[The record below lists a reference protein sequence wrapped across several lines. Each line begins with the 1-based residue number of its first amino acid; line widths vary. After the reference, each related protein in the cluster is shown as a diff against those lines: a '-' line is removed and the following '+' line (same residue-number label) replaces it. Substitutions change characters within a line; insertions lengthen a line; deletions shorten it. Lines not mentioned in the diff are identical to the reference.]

1 MSQRWC
7 DLLFAHWPVPAAALR
22 SRIPEELEIDTF
34 DGTAWIAVVPFRM
47 EAIRPR
53 WLPAVPWL
61 SRFPE
66 LNLRT
71 YVQLDDRPGV
81 FFFSLDASNPVA
93 VAAARSLFLLP
104 YFRARMTCE
113 REGDAITYRS
123 RRTHSGAPGADLDAR
138 YGPAGDVFH
147 AAPGTLEHFLT
158 ERYCLYT
165 ERRQRRPQ
173 IRRSLPRRHPSLPVA
188 AAAGSSDL
196 RRELAAA
203 VGRTRARGRADA
215 APPLRPEPRRPGVA
229 AAPALIAA
237 WHRVGRP
244 RTSNGHR
251 GADS

>member
-34 DGTAWIAVVPFRM
+34 DGTAWVAVVPFRM

-53 WLPAVPWL
+53 GLPAVPWL

-71 YVQLDDRPGV
+71 YVQSDDRPGV

-165 ERRQRRPQ
+165 SGASVG
-173 IRRSLPRRHPSLPVA
+173 RRSDALYRGDIHHSPWPLQPARATFAVNSLPQSVGLELE
-188 AAAGSSDL
+188 AGQMPHLLFARSLDVRVWPL
-196 RRELAAA
+196 RRL
-203 VGRTRARGRADA
+203 
-215 APPLRPEPRRPGVA
+215 
-229 AAPALIAA
+229 
-237 WHRVGRP
+237 
-244 RTSNGHR
+244 
-251 GADS
+251 